1 MAKQP
6 GQAKGEA
13 KQSRMAN
20 RAIGYTIPAPVGGLN
35 TKDALAAMPETDA
48 IVLDNMFCQP
58 TWVEFREGHTTL
70 AKFTGAGQRVLPYNG
85 LSTSAN
91 RVFASVNNSGTY
103 SIYRV
108 DNASGGAVSTA
119 VVGGANFTLSG
130 VAITGTAGQFSCTT
144 SSQPLVVNQTV
155 TIAGTLGG
163 TGSITGYVNPTT
175 YLVSATNGSTTFT
188 LTTLAGAALVTTA
201 GTPTG
206 LTYTVVNIQAITS
219 GLYDYQQFGT
229 QAAEVLVMVNGVDN
243 PLLFDGSLW
252 YSITATSSPYAWTG
266 GPSPLTSLNQVAVY
280 KNRLWFVQA
289 NSMNVY
295 YLPQNVFAGAMTL
308 LNLSA
313 NFKLGGYITAM
324 VTVSIDNSQG
334 SNDYIAFISNQ
345 GEVVMYQGYD
355 PANVATWY
363 IAAHFRI
370 GAPIGIG
377 RTCWQKMGQD
387 ALLLCQ
393 DGFVLMSE
401 AMLTDRSQN
410 KETVSDKIRYG
421 VNTALQIYGNL
432 TGWQAMLYPTG
443 NKLILNVPTTA
454 NAATSYQ
461 YVMNTL
467 SNAWSTWGLYNSPLN
482 ATHWETANNVLYYAT
497 AGSVEIADNG
507 GYADNGNSISA
518 LVYTA
523 FTYMGDRESLK
534 RWTMCQPLFQT
545 QGNLQYLSGLAV
557 DFSQQGLVGTIPL
570 STLAGA
576 PWNSSTWDVTL
587 WGDSQQIQKKWVG
600 LAGAGYCASLQL
612 GFQYNGVAGR
622 WQSTNYLYEKGGVF
636 YGR

>member
-1 MAKQP
+1 MPAQP
-6 GQAKGEA
+6 GQRKAAAQQQRAINK
-13 KQSRMAN
+13 
-20 RAIGYTIPAPVGGLN
+20 AIGYTVPAPVGGLN

-58 TWVEFREGHTTL
+58 SWVEFREGHTTL
-70 AKFTGAGQRVLPYNG
+70 AKFTGAAQRVMAYNG
-85 LSTSAN
+85 LTSLLN
-91 RVFASVNNSGTY
+91 RVFASVNNSGAY

-108 DNASGGAVSTA
+108 DNASGGTVTVP
-119 VVGGANFTLSG
+119 VVGGANFTLAG
-130 VAITGTAGQFSCTT
+130 VTITGIAGQFSCTAAN
-144 SSQPLVVNQTV
+144 LAVNQTV
-155 TIAGTLGG
+155 TISGTLGG
-163 TGSITGYVNPTT
+163 TGSITGYANPTT
-175 YLVSATNGSTTFT
+175 YLISATNGSTTFT

-206 LTYTVVNIQAITS
+206 LTYTVVNIQPITS

-229 QAAEVLVMVNGVDN
+229 IAAEVLSLVNGVDN
-243 PLLFDGSLW
+243 PLLYDGSAW
-252 YSITATSSPYAWTG
+252 YSLTATSTPYALTG

-280 KNRLWFVQA
+280 KNRLWYIQA

-295 YLPQNVFAGAMTL
+295 YLPQNVFAGALTL

-313 NFKLGGYITAM
+313 NFKLGGYLTAM

-334 SNDYIAFISNQ
+334 SNDYFAFLSNQ

-370 GAPIGIG
+370 GAPIGVG
-377 RTCWQKMGQD
+377 RTCWQKMGSD
-387 ALLLCQ
+387 ALIICQ

-401 AMLTDRSQN
+401 AMLTDRSQD
-410 KETVSDKIRYG
+410 KLTVSDKIRYG
-421 VNTALQIYGNL
+421 VNQALQIYGNL
-432 TGWQAMLYPTG
+432 NGWQAILYPTG
-443 NKLILNVPTTA
+443 NKVILNVPTTA

-482 ATHWETANNVLYYAT
+482 ATHWETANNVLYYGT

-507 GYADNGNSISA
+507 AYSDNGNSITA

-523 FTYMGDRESLK
+523 FNYMGDRESYK
-534 RWTMCQPLFQT
+534 RWSMCQPLFQT
-545 QGNLQYLSGLAV
+545 QGNLKYLSGLAI

-576 PWNSSTWDVTL
+576 PWNGSTWDVTL
-587 WGDSQQIQKKWVG
+587 WGDSQQIQKNWVG

-622 WQSTNYLYEKGGVF
+622 WQSTNYLYEKGGTF